1 MADYLKLTDDPTLS
15 YLREMTIFGTG
26 NISNTT
32 VGHNGTTIDLAVNY
46 IYGTLLL
53 ISCPISLLLNP
64 LVFYYSYKQKLTL
77 ASSLFLLL
85 SAIDFL
91 FSFRS
96 INTTYNLL
104 KPGLEPLYDTSPS
117 DYQRLQAMLGYTLG
131 YSSMF
136 ITMTMCIVRYVKIK
150 APFWSLNHRTC
161 VASVAITGIVVD
173 LLYSLSVGVTTSFV
187 YADTWFSVLQGM
199 ISTTD
204 SEYREEIL
212 TYAII
217 MVPFYIKI
225 GFSVVFSLLT
235 VVHLRSEEG
244 QSLPEIKRRSIVT
257 IVLLNAGNIV
267 WFVTCVLSNIIT
279 ESFDWEWDFD
289 SDDHWSYEFFYVTFF
304 DSVMAQCLLAAFNP
318 LIFCLRN
325 TGIRSMVKN
334 FLSTG
339 KMNVESVY
347 QTTSS
352 QGAHSFTSGGSMRNL
367 VGGERN
373 RY

>member
-1 MADYLKLTDDPTLS
+1 
-15 YLREMTIFGTG
+15 MTIFGTG
-26 NISNTT
+26 NISTTT
-32 VGHNGTTIDLAVNY
+32 VGHNGTTADLTVNY
-46 IYGTLLL
+46 IYGILLL
-53 ISCPISLLLNP
+53 ISSPISLLLNP

-104 KPGLEPLYDTSPS
+104 KPDLEPLYDTAPS
-117 DYQRLQAMLGYTLG
+117 DYQRFQAMLGYTLG

-150 APFWSLNHRTC
+150 APFWSINYRNC
-161 VASVAITGIVVD
+161 IASVAITGIAID
-173 LLYSLSVGVTTSFV
+173 LLYSLAVGVMTSFV

-204 SEYREEIL
+204 SDQYREEII

-235 VVHLRSEEG
+235 VIHLRSEQG

-257 IVLLNAGNIV
+257 IVMLNAGNVV

-325 TGIRSMVKN
+325 TGIRDMVRN
-334 FLSTG
+334 FLRTG
-339 KMNVESVY
+339 KMNLESAY
-347 QTTSS
+347 QTASS
-352 QGAHSFTSGGSMRNL
+352 HPALSVNSGGSMRHL
-367 VGGERN
+367 VTSRASN
-373 RY
+373 VY